1 MRIEELVANNLPEGF
16 GLAVGLRSIEPSID
30 LLTF

>member
-1 MRIEELVANNLPEGF
+1 MRIEELVANTLPEGF
-16 GLAVGLRSIEPSID
+16 GFAVGLRSIEPSIN

>member
-16 GLAVGLRSIEPSID
+16 GLAVVLRSIEPSID